1 MGWSISQFQLWARGY
16 FTVPESSSE
25 HKIPILI
32 QCHNIGD
39 FYINDQRFHGDWYNY
54 RTSYYIL
61 YLTVNTQYTINIRVV
76 NEIRIFGDKIPPR
89 ITFDFDLRNLELEEL
104 GAMFLHERIIVPDLV
119 KGTRF
124 AGEYMSI
131 PILNTLEDEWINVD
145 KVEVVNCPIKVF
157 IKDYVSF
164 FLYLAL

>member
-1 MGWSISQFQLWARGY
+1 NFNKDSLGWSISQFQLWARGY

-61 YLTVNTQYTINIRVV
+61 YLTTNTQYTINV
-76 NEIRIFGDKIPPR
+76 
-89 ITFDFDLRNLELEEL
+89 
-104 GAMFLHERIIVPDLV
+104 RIINKID
-119 KGTRF
+119 
-124 AGEYMSI
+124 
-131 PILNTLEDEWINVD
+131 
-145 KVEVVNCPIKVF
+145 VVNCPIKVF
-157 IKDYVSF
+157 IKNYILFYF
-164 FLYLAL
+164 FLINNIFILCIKNFLLDNS